1 MPKSKWSVD
10 FLNRAPIQWYIKQK
24 SSVETSTFGAEFCA
38 MKVAVEMTEALR
50 YKLTKFQIPL
60 DQTNGLCPANVYYDD
75 EVVHKNTIILKS
87 IFRKNYHSIV

>member
-1 MPKSKWSVD
+1 MVYQAKP
-10 FLNRAPIQWYIKQK
+10 
-24 SSVETSTFGAEFCA
+24 SVETSAFGAEFCA

-75 EVVHKNTIILKS
+75 EAVHKNNNIPES
-87 IFRKNYHSIV
+87 IFCKKYHLIA